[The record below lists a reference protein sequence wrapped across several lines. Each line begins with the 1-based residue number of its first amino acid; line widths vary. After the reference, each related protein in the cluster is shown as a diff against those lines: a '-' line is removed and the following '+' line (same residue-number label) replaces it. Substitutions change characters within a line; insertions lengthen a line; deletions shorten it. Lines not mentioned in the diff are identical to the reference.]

1 MFRAQLL
8 DTSVFGREL
17 NWFSRKSRMCVKKKK
32 KNIERWN
39 GWNSLSRMNP
49 FQFTRNDLF
58 SYSHDIYIY
67 SVFYIFPPRL
77 KSMRCSIGYCFSAI
91 YNYHSYRME
100 TYAVKLFRIIHFN
113 WMDGWMKGDIAAWFA
128 FILRDWGKSNDDT
141 GWEIRDVPLNRISW
155 LVSLLLLVEIFE
167 RRFLFFIFNCCN
179 FIWIFGIKRSFGI
192 FHQ

>member
-1 MFRAQLL
+1 M
-8 DTSVFGREL
+8 FGREL

-32 KNIERWN
+32 KISNVETVETRYREWIHFNLHETIYF
-39 GWNSLSRMNP
+39 LIRM
-49 FQFTRNDLF
+49 
-58 SYSHDIYIY
+58 IYIY

>member
-32 KNIERWN
+32 KYRTLKRLKLVIENESISIYTKR
-39 GWNSLSRMNP
+39 
-49 FQFTRNDLF
+49 FIFLF
-58 SYSHDIYIY
+58 AWYIYIY

-77 KSMRCSIGYCFSAI
+77 KSMRCSIGYRFSAI

-192 FHQ
+192 FHH